1 METPCTCVWR
11 CTTNVSQCFVRH
23 PQHPRPKC
31 SIDFTGM
38 RLLGIS
44 QAVKGPVHTD
54 NKRTNMSRSQVS
66 PTCPKVQYGTVLQ
79 QTFGEQPR
87 VGHLRAWSFRV
98 GAKIILGDCWKIDW
112 QFQMRRFASP
122 SPASVCTPRLGRYT
136 LWPCW
141 VFLSNHSIAPTPVFK

>member
-1 METPCTCVWR
+1 MLIFNLEAMLVRVAALGGDPLHMCLEMYE
-11 CTTNVSQCFVRH
+11 TNVSQCVVRDHLH

-54 NKRTNMSRSQVS
+54 NKRTNMGRSQVS
-66 PTCPKVQYGTVLQ
+66 PTCPKVQYDAVLQ

-87 VGHLRAWSFRV
+87 VGYLRAWSF
-98 GAKIILGDCWKIDW
+98 G
-112 QFQMRRFASP
+112 
-122 SPASVCTPRLGRYT
+122 
-136 LWPCW
+136 W
-141 VFLSNHSIAPTPVFK
+141 VQK